1 MQLCWTIPRA
11 EQSHDGRGQAVGEG
25 EHQVDDPQTI
35 QVVIS
40 DTYNMFREGVKKL
53 DFWERK
59 HIQHALK
66 KTFFI

>member
-35 QVVIS
+35 QVVTS

-53 DFWERK
+53 NF
-59 HIQHALK
+59 
-66 KTFFI
+66 